1 MSSTTINQAVTSAEN
16 AATDSLN
23 RYLDEM
29 CEATEEKEL
38 FELQLL
44 EKTFDVFVNYTPYD
58 FEPFSRKNRPKGAGC
73 IMELIK
79 KKSFKKDQYRIVV
92 RPNATSEMIQA
103 ALTMIVLP
111 F

>member
-1 MSSTTINQAVTSAEN
+1 MSTTTQQAVESAET
-16 AATDSLN
+16 AAADSLN

-29 CEATEEKEL
+29 CEVEEEKEL
-38 FELQLL
+38 FELQML
-44 EKTFDVFVNYTPYD
+44 EKTLDVFVNYTPYD
-58 FEPFSRKNRPKGAGC
+58 FEPFTRKNRPKGAGC
-73 IMELIK
+73 IIELIK
-79 KKSFKKDQYRIVV
+79 KKSFEKDQYRIVV

>member
-1 MSSTTINQAVTSAEN
+1 MSSTTQQAVESAEN

-29 CEATEEKEL
+29 CEVEEEKEL
-38 FELQLL
+38 FEVQML
-44 EKTFDVFVNYTPYD
+44 EKTFDVFINYENHY
-58 FEPFSRKNRPKGAGC
+58 FEPFTRKNRPDRAGC

-79 KKSFKKDQYRIVV
+79 KKSFAKEQYRIVV
-92 RPNATSEMIQA
+92 RPNATSEMLQA
-103 ALTMIVLP
+103 DLTMIVLP

>member
-1 MSSTTINQAVTSAEN
+1 MSSTTINQVVTSAEN
-16 AATDSLN
+16 AASDSLN

-29 CEATEEKEL
+29 CEVAEEKENY
-38 FELQLL
+38 ELIML
-44 EKTFDVFVNYTPYD
+44 EKTFNVFVNYTLYD
-58 FEPFSRKNRPKGAGC
+58 FEPFNRKNRPQGAGC

-79 KKSFKKDQYRIVV
+79 KKKFKQNQWRIVV

-103 ALTMIVLP
+103 ALNMIVLP

>member
-1 MSSTTINQAVTSAEN
+1 MRISTQQAVQSAEN

-29 CEATEEKEL
+29 CEVVEEKEL
-38 FELQLL
+38 FELQML

-58 FEPFSRKNRPKGAGC
+58 FRTFTRNNRPQGAGC

-79 KKSFKKDQYRIVV
+79 KKSFKKDQYRVVV